1 MKQKHPQTPSWP
13 CAEVNRG
20 EPGAMGRGP
29 RSLNVAAAHRPG
41 LLGFGCCSIC
51 HLTAMSSAHA
61 ELAGAVPTPSGCAR
75 APWPIRTWGE
85 VPGSSDLLSAEGR
98 PGDDGRACQDGRGV
112 YVCRPHRPRAPSTAP
127 RCPHSP
133 AAAPVWPRLAPA
145 INPHPRLLPA
155 HPPGTQRQR
164 RVRTERARGLGA
176 RVPRPARQDL
186 QAESAGGPR
195 ELRVWRRPKA
205 GNDAPWSPCELGA
218 WGGSLF
224 SSWDLHLIGRG
235 PPTWR
240 GVCSLRPP
248 V

>member
-1 MKQKHPQTPSWP
+1 MTDER
-13 CAEVNRG
+13 ARTG
-20 EPGAMGRGP
+20 EASMC
-29 RSLNVAAAHRPG
+29 AAHTGHACPARRP
-41 LLGFGCCSIC
+41 
-51 HLTAMSSAHA
+51 AA
-61 ELAGAVPTPSGCAR
+61 
-75 APWPIRTWGE
+75 
-85 VPGSSDLLSAEGR
+85 
-98 PGDDGRACQDGRGV
+98 
-112 YVCRPHRPRAPSTAP
+112 
-127 RCPHSP
+127 PHSP

-145 INPHPRLLPA
+145 INPHPRLLPTP
-155 HPPGTQRQR
+155 PPGTQRQR
-164 RVRTERARGLGA
+164 RVRTESARGLGA

-224 SSWDLHLIGRG
+224 SSWDLHLIARG